1 MDARKTAGS
10 KSKSTISDLLLSE
23 TARQTACQLAP
34 QKRPNGFKT
43 LPGFWWCRFGVAGL
57 GVAGLGV
64 ASLVVASLVV
74 ASLGVAGLG
83 VAGLVLPVL
92 VLPVLLLPVLVLPVL
107 GLLILSHRPAVA
119 QKITPLHRRTT
130 MPPTPKRRRRRSPH

>member
-57 GVAGLGV
+57 VV

-83 VAGLVLPVL
+83 VAGL